1 MPKNPNIKKV
11 LVISILEHT
20 IVFFFVERVEISSF
34 FRSRVVLFT
43 RIDQDIHAMDLL
55 PGNYVCRFHIR
66 KSPRKAS
73 VKKEA

>member
-20 IVFFFVERVEISSF
+20 IVFFFAERVEISSF

-55 PGNYVCRFHIR
+55 PEITFVDFTSENRL
-66 KSPRKAS
+66 
-73 VKKEA
+73 VKHL